1 MNSLDSTGPTPLTLR
16 QQAEKYVETGKKL
29 ARVYMGTTP
38 IDYAARD
45 KSDQEAGVVRL
56 TDENWETEMKAWDG
70 EWVVLL

>member
-1 MNSLDSTGPTPLTLR
+1 M
-16 QQAEKYVETGKKL
+16 ETGKKL

-56 TDENWETEMKAWDG
+56 TDENWESEMKAWDG